1 MRLVYPQRLACRESI
16 VTRGSSTNPRFS
28 FIVPFHRGLATLE
41 QCLAA
46 LDPVPPHSELIIVAD
61 GAVEDCQQLALLHRA
76 RVIAIDGPSGPAV
89 ARNVAAAAAVGE
101 VLVFIDADV
110 VVSRMGLTRMMW
122 MFGEHPE
129 TAAAFGSYDGRPAE
143 PGFMSQYRN
152 LSHSFIHHSSAIE
165 ARTFWAG
172 FGAVRRDAFHA
183 IGGFDERFGRP
194 SVEDID
200 FGYRLAEAGYRVVLD
215 PTLSA
220 CHLKRWTLRS
230 AIVSDV
236 RDRGI
241 PWTQLILRYGAL
253 RDDLNLR
260 AEYRWSIVLVYLAVI
275 SLVYAAY
282 DPRVLAG
289 LPFLTA
295 ALIALNR
302 RSLEFFYRKRG
313 AWFAVRVGCLQVLH
327 HLCNGLSFATGTA
340 LFVAAR
346 YLGMRLPGT
355 LPTDSW
361 SATEA
366 RSGLLH
372 ARG

>member
-1 MRLVYPQRLACRESI
+1 MRLVYPQRPRLSQSI
-16 VTRGSSTNPRFS
+16 VTRSSSTTPRFS
-28 FIVPFHRGLATLE
+28 FIVPFHRGLAALE

-110 VVSRMGLTRMMW
+110 VVSRTGLMRMMR

-129 TAAAFGSYDGRPAE
+129 TAAAFGSYDERPAE

-152 LSHSFIHHSSAIE
+152 LSHSFVHHSSAIE

-172 FGAVRRDAFHA
+172 FGAVRRDAFQA
-183 IGGFDERFGRP
+183 IGGFDERFARP

-200 FGYRLAEAGYRVVLD
+200 FGYRLAEGGYTTVLD
-215 PTLSA
+215 PALSA
-220 CHLKRWTLRS
+220 CHLKRWTIRS

-260 AEYRWSIVLVYLAVI
+260 AEYRWSVVLAYLAVA
-275 SLVYAAY
+275 SLACAAY
-282 DPRVLAG
+282 DLRFLAG
-289 LPFLTA
+289 APFVMA
-295 ALIALNR
+295 GLIALNR
-302 RSLEFFYRKRG
+302 RSLRFFYRKRG
-313 AWFAVRVGCLQVLH
+313 AWFAVRVAFLQVLH

-355 LPTDSW
+355 LPTDPW

-366 RSGLLH
+366 RG
-372 ARG
+372 AV

>member
-1 MRLVYPQRLACRESI
+1 VYAAHLQLP
-16 VTRGSSTNPRFS
+16 TRFS
-28 FIVPFHRGLATLE
+28 FIVPFHRGLAPLAR
-41 QCLAA
+41 CLAA
-46 LDPVPPHSELIIVAD
+46 LGPLLPDSELIIAAD
-61 GAVEDCQQLALLHRA
+61 GAVEDCRQLASLHRG

-89 ARNVAAAAAVGE
+89 ARNVAAAAAAGE

-110 VVSRMGLTRMMW
+110 VVSRMGLTRMTR
-122 MFGEHPE
+122 MFNEHPE
-129 TAAAFGSYDGRPAE
+129 IAAAFGSYDERPAE

-152 LSHSFIHHSSAIE
+152 LSHSFIHQSSEIE
-165 ARTFWAG
+165 ARTFWAA

-183 IGGFDERFGRP
+183 IGGFDERFDRP

-200 FGYRLAEAGYRVVLD
+200 FGYRLAEEGYAVILD
-215 PTLSA
+215 PTLTA
-220 CHLKRWTLRS
+220 CHLKRWTLCS

-260 AEYRWSIVLVYLAVI
+260 AEYRWSVVLAYLAVA
-275 SLVYAAY
+275 SLGCAAY
-282 DPRVLAG
+282 DLRFLAG
-289 LPFLTA
+289 VPFLMA
-295 ALIALNR
+295 GLIGLNR
-302 RSLEFFYRKRG
+302 RFLQFFYRKRG
-313 AWFAVRVGCLQVLH
+313 AWFAVRVGFLQVVH

-340 LFVAAR
+340 LFLVAR

-361 SATEA
+361 SATA
-366 RSGLLH
+366 P
-372 ARG
+372 RGAV

>member
-1 MRLVYPQRLACRESI
+1 MA
-16 VTRGSSTNPRFS
+16 TRFS
-28 FIVPFHRGLATLE
+28 FIVPFHQGLAGLAR
-41 QCLAA
+41 CLAA
-46 LDPVPPHSELIIVAD
+46 LDPLPPESELIIAAD
-61 GAVEDCQQLALLHRA
+61 CAVDDYRRLASRHGA
-76 RVIAIDGPSGPAV
+76 RVITIDGPSGPAV
-89 ARNVAAAAAVGE
+89 ARNVAAAAAVGD

-110 VVSRMGLTRMMW
+110 VVSRMGLARMTRT
-122 MFGEHPE
+122 FVEHPG
-129 TAAAFGSYDGRPAE
+129 TVAAFGSYDERPAE

-172 FGAVRRDAFHA
+172 FGAVRKDAFHA
-183 IGGFDERFGRP
+183 IGGFDERFDRP

-200 FGYRLAEAGYRVVLD
+200 FGYRLAEAGYTVVLD

-220 CHLKRWTLRS
+220 CHLKRWTLGS

-260 AEYRWSIVLVYLAVI
+260 AEYRWSVVLAYLAI
-275 SLVYAAY
+275 ASLAGAAY
-282 DPRVLAG
+282 DLRVLAAV
-289 LPFLTA
+289 PFLMA
-295 ALIALNR
+295 GLIALNR
-302 RSLEFFYRKRG
+302 RSLHFFYRKRG
-313 AWFAVRVGCLQVLH
+313 AWFAVRVGFLQVLH

-340 LFVAAR
+340 LFISAR
-346 YLGMRLPGT
+346 YLGMHLPGT
-355 LPTDSW
+355 LPIDSW

-366 RSGLLH
+366 RG
-372 ARG
+372 AV

>member
-1 MRLVYPQRLACRESI
+1 VP
-16 VTRGSSTNPRFS
+16 TRFS
-28 FIVPFHRGLATLE
+28 FIVPFHRGLASLA

-46 LDPVPPHSELIIVAD
+46 LDPVPPQSELIIVAD
-61 GAVEDCQQLALLHRA
+61 GAVDDCRQVALLHRA

-89 ARNVAAAAAVGE
+89 ARNVAAAAAVGD
-101 VLVFIDADV
+101 VLIFIDADV
-110 VVSRMGLTRMMW
+110 VVSSMGLTRMMRT
-122 MFGEHPE
+122 FVEHPE
-129 TAAAFGSYDGRPAE
+129 IAAAFGSYDERPAD

-152 LSHSFIHHSSAIE
+152 LSHSFVHHSSAAE

-183 IGGFDERFGRP
+183 IGGFDERFARP

-200 FGYRLAEAGYRVVLD
+200 FGYRLAEEGYTTVLD
-215 PTLSA
+215 PALSA
-220 CHLKRWTLRS
+220 CHLKRWTIRS

-260 AEYRWSIVLVYLAVI
+260 AEYRWSVVLAYLTVV
-275 SLVYAAY
+275 SLVGAAY
-282 DPRVLAG
+282 DLRVLVA
-289 LPFLTA
+289 LPFLMA
-295 ALIALNR
+295 GLMALNR
-302 RSLEFFYRKRG
+302 RSLQFFYRKRG
-313 AWFAVRVGCLQVLH
+313 AWFVVRVGCLQVLH
-327 HLCNGLSFATGTA
+327 HLCNGLSFVTGTA
-340 LFVAAR
+340 LFVLAR
-346 YLGMRLPGT
+346 YVGVRLPGT

-361 SATEA
+361 RATEV
-366 RSGLLH
+366 RSALLH